1 MIRVV
6 VIGAGGYSGAELTG
20 LLLGHPNMEVVG
32 LFGSSRRGDISPER
46 FDRLYPRFRG
56 RTDLTVHAMDMKEIA
71 TLSPD
76 AVFLATPHE
85 VSHKVAPTLLDEGRT
100 VLDLSGAFR
109 LADRNLYPQHYGFE
123 HGYPALLRE
132 AVYGY

>member
-20 LLLGHPNMEVVG
+20 LLLGHLNTEVVG
-32 LFGSSRRGDISPER
+32 LFGSSRRGDNSQAR
-46 FDRLYPRFRG
+46 FDQLYPRFRG
-56 RTDLTVHAMDMKEIA
+56 RTDLTVQVMDLKEIA
-71 TLSPD
+71 TLAPD

-85 VSHKVAPTLLDEGRT
+85 VSHNVAPTLLDEGLT

-109 LADRNLYPQHYGFE
+109 LTDQNLYPQH
-123 HGYPALLRE
+123 
-132 AVYGY
+132 